1 MGLYARVPVEIHLL
15 KAFHLKFPRF
25 AAGRMARLAY
35 NKHRLL
41 FLGPCYSVGESINRF
56 SSSMGVVGLM
66 KEEGLGFLI
75 NDVSRC
81 LRTAFQRRIE
91 GSALTL
97 AQARALVHVS
107 RNPGIRQVE
116 LAEIL
121 EVQPITLAR
130 LIDQLED
137 AGLVT
142 RAPDPR
148 DRRAYQLQQ
157 TKKAVPHLL
166 EIDRVIKSIK
176 EDALR
181 DLNGDEMALV
191 MSALEKMR
199 NNLKVR
205 GL

>member
-1 MGLYARVPVEIHLL
+1 
-15 KAFHLKFPRF
+15 
-25 AAGRMARLAY
+25 
-35 NKHRLL
+35 
-41 FLGPCYSVGESINRF
+41 
-56 SSSMGVVGLM
+56 M

-75 NDVSRC
+75 NDVSRR
-81 LRTAFQRRIE
+81 LRNAFQRRIE

-130 LIDQLED
+130 LIDQLE
-137 AGLVT
+137 ASGLVN

-157 TKKAVPHLL
+157 TKKAAPHLA
-166 EIDRVIKSIK
+166 EIDRVIESIK
-176 EDALR
+176 KDALR

-199 NNLKVR
+199 NNLKVS